1 MYWRTARFAQLGVK
15 KCRDK
20 PNVQSVSRRYSLI
33 ISSIRNAE
41 KRMPLG
47 RFLTGRFCQIRR
59 QSCQTAFG
67 MLLAANVGPLLGWS
81 WADEVR

>member
-41 KRMPLG
+41 KRLPLG
-47 RFLTGRFCQIRR
+47 RKRNGGCWE
-59 QSCQTAFG
+59 
-67 MLLAANVGPLLGWS
+67 LGL
-81 WADEVR
+81 EEPTFR